1 MKYLLDSSES
11 TILNRFCDLVAGQ
24 LLTPLTN
31 YKNWGGL
38 FAIDNGGFSGFDALR
53 FGRMLERNREHAK
66 DCLFVAVPDVVANAR
81 RTLELFNMRHE
92 MAWIPSIYP
101 VALVAQ
107 DGIESLE
114 IPWSYF
120 DAIFIGG
127 GDPWKDST
135 HAKDVV
141 RTAKI
146 LGKHVHVGRVN
157 SPKRFKVFHDLGAD
171 TCDGTGVVKY
181 SDMLEKIKAE
191 LCQKSDLFLELQEA
205 TP

>member
-11 TILNRFCDLVAGQ
+11 TISNRFCDLVAGQ

-31 YKNWGGL
+31 YKNWGGV
-38 FAIDNGGFSGFDALR
+38 FAMDNGGFSGFDAVR
-53 FGRMLERNREHAK
+53 FSKMIDRNRTNAER
-66 DCLFVAVPDVVANAR
+66 CLFVVVPDVVANAR
-81 RTLELFNMRHE
+81 RTLELFKLRHE
-92 MAWIPSIYP
+92 MAWIPSLFPI
-101 VALVAQ
+101 ALVAQ
-107 DGIESLE
+107 DGIESLD
-114 IPWSYF
+114 IPWTEF
-120 DAIFIGG
+120 QAIFIGG
-127 GDPWKDST
+127 GDPWKDSS

-157 SPKRFKVFHDLGAD
+157 TPKRFKVFHELGAD

-191 LCQKSDLFLELQEA
+191 LYGISHALWELQEA
-205 TP
+205 AP